1 LTKKTTTFN
10 SNHTMKKSDFE
21 SQIAMRLLCQSLYNG
36 LRLAR
41 KLCMDLDIDKA
52 SKANTVIY
60 KGILQTLNT
69 MIDQLKFED

>member
-1 LTKKTTTFN
+1 
-10 SNHTMKKSDFE
+10 
-21 SQIAMRLLCQSLYNG
+21 MRLLCQSLYNG